1 MIAFAL
7 LLPIRGLRST
17 RLGVMR
23 RDLRG
28 EAQVTPP
35 LHCTASHK
43 IVRSCLGMYCGSCGE
58 TRNFKTTCSAA
69 EHEAALELLKIDA
82 AATGRY
88 ALELFK
94 IDAAAKEGQAQRE
107 ADANNIRSQN
117 LTVLT
122 FCLIV
127 LFVSFFSSSEGAS
140 WVTKTVVPLLNGAW
154 KKLSG
159 AAGAVLGFVVG
170 RDRDWHPLLRHP

>member
-1 MIAFAL
+1 MK
-7 LLPIRGLRST
+7 LPS
-17 RLGVMR
+17 
-23 RDLRG
+23 
-28 EAQVTPP
+28 
-35 LHCTASHK
+35 
-43 IVRSCLGMYCGSCGE
+43 
-58 TRNFKTTCSAA
+58 SAA
-69 EHEAALELLKIDA
+69 T
-82 AATGRY
+82 TGRY
-88 ALELFK
+88 ALELLK

-170 RDRDWHPLLRHP
+170 RDRDWHLLLRHP